1 MFPSSNNTLSYF
13 STSHS
18 NHTFHFALKVENL
31 EDLLKEKDA
40 AIEAARTRLSAI
52 QAHQTTSEGTMTS
65 LEEAIADKD
74 KQIQQLREQRDRA
87 EQELKEECELHER
100 EVAGYKMKSHA
111 FDAELEKL
119 QVFRL
124 SHTLLPTTTTT
135 YSIY

>member
-1 MFPSSNNTLSYF
+1 M
-13 STSHS
+13 
-18 NHTFHFALKVENL
+18 ENL

-52 QAHQTTSEGTMTS
+52 QAHQTTSEGTLSS

-111 FDAELEKL
+111 FDAEMEKL
-119 QVFRL
+119 QVYIYNYLFNSIL
-124 SHTLLPTTTTT
+124 QTTH
-135 YSIY
+135 